1 MDSATLEKWVNIN
14 SGSLNR
20 EGLHRMADA
29 LEEELR
35 ELPGTLERLPLPEYT
50 TLDGHRHQPGD
61 AVRFRFRPEAPLRV
75 LFSGHMDTVYG
86 PAHPFQILRKL
97 EDGKWNGPGVA
108 DMKGGL
114 FIMIEAVRRFLREDT
129 DGRVGG
135 EILIT
140 ADEEVGSMGSRPL
153 LVEAAAWNHLG
164 LVFES
169 SLPGGE
175 LVRCRK
181 GTGVFKLV
189 AHGKAAHT
197 GRDFQNGR
205 NAIVALASMLPGCH
219 QLNESIGDA
228 IVNVG
233 TVSGGGTVNVVPD
246 LARAWL
252 NIRIGQSDTAGVI
265 EDALDELAAAAMREY
280 PGTRIVREGGFQ
292 RAPREETPGNAR
304 LHEFWNE
311 AEQSLGLEASGKRD
325 TGGSSD
331 GNLLGEEG
339 LPHLDGVGI
348 RGGSIHSPE
357 EFAFPE
363 SIEGQVARTVAFLKL
378 LSEHPER
385 LQEEAFRG
393 ARA

>member
-1 MDSATLEKWVNIN
+1 MDLATLERWVNIN
-14 SGSLNR
+14 SGSHNI

-29 LEEELR
+29 LEESLR
-35 ELPGTLERLPLPEYT
+35 QLPGTLERLPLEEYRT
-50 TLDGHRHQPGD
+50 IDGHLHQPGD
-61 AVRFRFRPEAPLRV
+61 AVRFRFRPEAPVRV
-75 LFSGHMDTVYG
+75 LMSGHMDTVYG
-86 PAHPFQILRKL
+86 PAHPFQMLRKL
-97 EDGKWNGPGVA
+97 PDGKWTGPGVA

-114 FIMIEAVRRFLREDT
+114 FIMIEAVRQFLQD
-129 DGRVGG
+129 DQAGNVGG

-140 ADEEVGSMGSRPL
+140 GDEEVGSMGSRSL

-189 AHGKAAHT
+189 SHGKAAHT
-197 GRDFQNGR
+197 GRDFENGR
-205 NAIVALASMLPGCH
+205 NAIVALASMLTGCH
-219 QLNESIGDA
+219 GLNATIGDA

-246 LARAWL
+246 QAQAWI
-252 NIRIGQSDTAGVI
+252 NVRIGTPATVAKV
-265 EDALDELAAAAMREY
+265 EKALDDLAAAAMQAY

-311 AEQSLGLEASGKRD
+311 VEQSLGMEPSGKRD

-331 GNLLGEEG
+331 GNVFGEEG

-348 RGGSIHSPE
+348 RGGAIHSPE

-363 SIEGQVARTVAFLKL
+363 SIEGQVARTVGFLKL
-378 LSEHPER
+378 LSDHPER
-385 LQEEAFRG
+385 LQEEAFGRK
-393 ARA
+393 RP